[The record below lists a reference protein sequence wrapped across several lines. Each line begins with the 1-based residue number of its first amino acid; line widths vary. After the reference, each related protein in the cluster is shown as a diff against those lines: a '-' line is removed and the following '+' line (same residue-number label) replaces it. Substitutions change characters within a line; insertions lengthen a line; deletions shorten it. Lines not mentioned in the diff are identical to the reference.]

1 MYGLIVVALLYPN
14 RCKIYTLG
22 VSDQH
27 RMGSLENTMTLKIG
41 KTNRIPAF
49 LAMQVMQDAQRLDGA
64 GHNIMHL
71 EVGQPSTPPPEV
83 VNRALTAA
91 LDRTAS
97 HGYSVAFGLPALRQR
112 ISAHYEDWYGIVPD
126 WNQIAIT
133 PGSSLGFAISFLA
146 AFDTGDHIAIATP
159 GYPAY
164 RNLMVAL
171 GLVPDLIPA
180 RANQAWMPDLGA
192 LEKSGTLPEGILL
205 ASPANPTGVVI
216 DDDNLAD
223 ICAWCARHGVRLI
236 MDEIYH
242 GLTYSGRGT
251 TALKFN
257 QNAIII
263 NSFSKY
269 FCMTGWRLG
278 WIILP
283 DDLVDNAEKIAQNLF
298 ISAPTPN
305 QYGALAA
312 FECYDEFDTHLLR
325 YQDNRDSLLSG
336 LPEEFLGQH
345 APANGAFYL
354 YVDIGA
360 ISNDAGDFAQ
370 RMLHEAGVAVT
381 PGIDFDQKKG
391 ACYLRLSYA
400 GSSHT
405 ITTAINRINN
415 WLPAIK

>member
-1 MYGLIVVALLYPN
+1 
-14 RCKIYTLG
+14 
-22 VSDQH
+22 
-27 RMGSLENTMTLKIG
+27 MGSPEHSMTLKIG

-49 LAMQVMQDAQRLDGA
+49 LAMQVMQDAQRLEA
-64 GHNIMHL
+64 TGHDIMHL
-71 EVGQPSTPPPEV
+71 EVGQPSTPPPDA
-83 VNRALTAA
+83 VNRALIAA
-91 LDRTAS
+91 LNRTVT

-112 ISAHYEDWYGIVPD
+112 ISAHYQDWYGIAPD

-146 AFDTGDHIAIATP
+146 AFDLGDHIAIATP

-164 RNLMVAL
+164 RNLMTAL

-180 RANQAWMPDLGA
+180 RADQAWLPDLEA
-192 LEKSGTLPEGILL
+192 MEKSGTLPDGILL

-216 DDDNLAD
+216 GDVDLAD
-223 ICAWCARHGVRLI
+223 ICTWCARHGVRLI

-312 FECYDEFDTHLLR
+312 FDCYGEFDAHLPR
-325 YQDNRDSLLSG
+325 YRNNRDRLLAG
-336 LPEEFLGQH
+336 LPADVLGQH
-345 APANGAFYL
+345 APADGAFYL

-360 ISNDAGDFAQ
+360 ISNNAGDFSR

-381 PGIDFDQKKG
+381 PGIDFDQTEG
-391 ACYLRLSYA
+391 GSYLRLSYA
-400 GSSHT
+400 GSYCTINTAIDRINEWLRT
-405 ITTAINRINN
+405 IT
-415 WLPAIK
+415 

>member
-1 MYGLIVVALLYPN
+1 
-14 RCKIYTLG
+14 
-22 VSDQH
+22 
-27 RMGSLENTMTLKIG
+27 MTLKIG

-49 LAMQVMQDAQRLDGA
+49 LAMRVMQDAQRLEEI
-64 GHNIMHL
+64 GHDIMHL
-71 EVGQPSTPPPEV
+71 EVGQPSTPPPEA

-91 LDRTAS
+91 LGRTTT
-97 HGYSVAFGLPALRQR
+97 HGYSVALGLPALRQR
-112 ISAHYEDWYGIVPD
+112 ISAHYQDWYGIAPD

-146 AFDTGDHIAIATP
+146 AFDAGDHIAIATP

-164 RNLMVAL
+164 RNLMAAL

-180 RANQAWMPDLGA
+180 RADQAWMPDLEA
-192 LEKSGTLPEGILL
+192 LEKSGTFPEGILL

-216 DDDNLAD
+216 DDDDLEY

-257 QNAIII
+257 QKAIII

-283 DDLVDNAEKIAQNLF
+283 DDLVDNAKRIAQNLF

-312 FECYDEFDTHLLR
+312 FDHYDEFDAHLPR
-325 YQDNRDSLLSG
+325 YQDNRDRLLAG
-336 LPEEFLGQH
+336 LPAEFLGQH
-345 APANGAFYL
+345 APADGAFYL
-354 YVDIGA
+354 YVDISA
-360 ISNDAGDFAQ
+360 ISDNANDFAR
-370 RMLHEAGVAVT
+370 RMLHEVGVAVT
-381 PGIDFDQKKG
+381 PGIDFDQTEG
-391 ACYLRLSYA
+391 GRYLRLSYA
-400 GSSHT
+400 GSSRT
-405 ITTAINRINN
+405 ITTAIDRING
-415 WLPAIK
+415 WLPTII